1 MRLSA
6 ALSGDLRILLAEEVR
21 AAEMAV
27 AAGVRQAGQA
37 LKAEL
42 RQQVTS
48 AGLGGRLAN
57 AWRDRHYPNGKVDAA
72 SLVWTMAPQ
81 IIRAFD
87 EGVTIR
93 SQRGRWLAIP
103 TESAPRRGTDGR
115 RISPSTFPEHRLG
128 RLRLVMRPGK
138 APLLVVDGLRA
149 STGRRGGF
157 RRASTRALR
166 TGQGVVTVVMFVL
179 VPQVRLRKR
188 LDIEGAAR
196 RWHAH
201 LPRLVIEAWPAV
213 RGDAP

>member
-1 MRLSA
+1 LKLGATIARSL
-6 ALSGDLRILLAEEVR
+6 
-21 AAEMAV
+21 
-27 AAGVRQAGQA
+27 QADMQ
-37 LKAEL
+37 AEL
-42 RQQVTS
+42 RDIERAVTTGTRDAGRGLRTELRRQVTG
-48 AGLGGRLAN
+48 AGLGPRLAN
-57 AWRDRHYPNGKVDAA
+57 GWRDRHYPNQKLDAA
-72 SLVWTMAPQ
+72 SLVYTKAPQ
-81 IIRAFD
+81 IIRAFA

-93 SQRGRWLAIP
+93 SRRGRWLAIP
-103 TESAPRRGTDGR
+103 TENAPRRGTDGK

-128 RLRLVMRPGK
+128 RLRLVARPGK
-138 APLLVVDGLRA
+138 VPLLVVDGLRQ

-157 RRASTRALR
+157 RRASQRALR
-166 TGQGVVTVVMFVL
+166 SGQGGVTVVMFVL

>member
-21 AAEMAV
+21 AAETAV
-27 AAGVRQAGQA
+27 TAGVRQAGQA

-72 SLVWTMAPQ
+72 SLVWTKAPQ
-81 IIRAFD
+81 IIRAFA

-93 SQRGRWLAIP
+93 SRRGRWLAIP
-103 TESAPRRGTDGR
+103 TENAPRRGTDGK

-128 RLRLVMRPGK
+128 RLRLVARRGK
-138 APLLVVDGLRA
+138 APLLVVDGLRQ

-157 RRASTRALR
+157 RRASARALR
-166 TGQGVVTVVMFVL
+166 SGQGVVTVVMFVL
-179 VPQVRLRKR
+179 VPQVTLRKR
-188 LDIEGAAR
+188 LDVQGAAR

-201 LPRLVIEAWPAV
+201 LPHLVIEAWPQPAA
-213 RGDAP
+213 RSR

>member
-21 AAEMAV
+21 AAETAV
-27 AAGVRQAGQA
+27 TAGVRQAGQA

>member
-1 MRLSA
+1 MRLTA
-6 ALSGDLRILLAEEVR
+6 ALSGDLSKLLAEEVR
-21 AAEMAV
+21 AAETAV
-27 AAGVRQAGQA
+27 TAGVRQAGQG

-57 AWRDRHYPNGKVDAA
+57 AWRDRHYPNQKVDAA
-72 SLVWTMAPQ
+72 SLVWTKAPQ

-93 SQRGRWLAIP
+93 SRRGHWLAIP
-103 TESAPRRGTDGR
+103 TENAPRRGTDGK
-115 RISPSTFPEHRLG
+115 RISPSTFPQHRLG
-128 RLRLVMRPGK
+128 RLRLVTRPGK

-157 RRASTRALR
+157 QRASQRALLS
-166 TGQGVVTVVMFVL
+166 GQGLVTVVMFVL
-179 VPQVRLRKR
+179 VPQVTLRKR
-188 LDIEGAAR
+188 LDVEAGAR

-201 LPRLVIEAWPAV
+201 LPRLVLEAWRQPAA
-213 RGDAP
+213 RSR